1 MSAPA
6 DDSGVP
12 RQPRALLFLAF
23 TEAWERFSYYG
34 MTSILVLYMSRAL
47 LLPGRS
53 DHVAG
58 LAGLRAALE
67 SVAGPLSPLAF
78 ASQIYGLYAGFI
90 YFTPVFGG
98 LIADR
103 LIGRRRAVLLGAV
116 LMSAGHVAMAFD
128 VSFLAALGL
137 LIVGCGFLKGNIS
150 AQVGALYAGD
160 DADGRSRG
168 FALFSVA
175 INTGAIAGPLLV
187 GLLAD
192 RLGWHWGFAIAGVLM
207 LVGLAT
213 YLAGY
218 PLLVDRTPVAV
229 VAAPGA
235 GGQGRVVGGLA
246 AVMALST
253 FQSVAYLQNS
263 NIGLVWIADHVDL
276 APFGFRVPVGW
287 FNALDPLASI
297 AFVPVLFAWWRRH
310 PQSELA
316 RIAQGA
322 GIAALANLVLVAA
335 AWSGGRVSVLYP
347 LVYEVLLGIAFLHTW
362 PTLLALVS
370 RAAPPAINA
379 TLLGCVF
386 LTLFVAGLLIG
397 AIGGSYERIGPTLF
411 WAVNAGIAA
420 AGCAATLVLIRPL
433 HRVLPRPDADGVV
446 T

>member
-1 MSAPA
+1 M
-6 DDSGVP
+6 
-12 RQPRALLFLAF
+12 FLAF

-47 LLPGRS
+47 LLPGRVEG
-53 DHVAG
+53 VAG
-58 LAGLRAALE
+58 FAGLRAVLE
-67 SVAGPLSPLAF
+67 SVSGPLSPLAL
-78 ASQIYGLYAGFI
+78 ASQVYGLYAGLI

-98 LIADR
+98 LVADR
-103 LIGRRRAVLLGAV
+103 LIGRRRAVLLGAAM
-116 LMSAGHVAMAFD
+116 MSAGHVAMAFD
-128 VSFLAALGL
+128 VSFLLALLL

-150 AQVGALYAGD
+150 AQVGALYPAGD
-160 DADGRSRG
+160 AEARSRG
-168 FALFSVA
+168 FAIFSMA
-175 INTGAIAGPLLV
+175 INTGAILGPMLV

-192 RLGWHWGFAIAGVLM
+192 RLGWHWGFATAGLLM

-218 PLLVDRTPVAV
+218 PLLADRTPVSAAV
-229 VAAPGA
+229 VPDA
-235 GGQGRVVGGLA
+235 GGQGRVVVGL
-246 AVMALST
+246 VMAMALTT

-297 AFVPVLFAWWRRH
+297 AFVPVLFDWWRRH

-335 AWSGGRVSVLYP
+335 SWSGGRVSALYP
-347 LVYEVLLGIAFLHTW
+347 LAYELLLGLAFLHTW

-386 LTLFVAGLLIG
+386 LTLFVAGILIG
-397 AIGGSYERIGPTLF
+397 AIGSSYERIGATAF
-411 WAVNAGIAA
+411 WALNAGIAA
-420 AGCAATLVLIRPL
+420 AGCVATLLLSRPL
-433 HRVLPRPDADGVV
+433 RRLLPSAASGGQCV
-446 T
+446 